1 MINLFILFF
10 SFSIYSQQDSFFN
23 FKEIKPST
31 ENLPTPNISQP
42 NRTTVREL
50 TKSPSKEKL
59 KQISNHNLSV
69 KINSIKKTKDLLEE
83 SQKLA
88 YRPFAEYEKTGYLI
102 INGEFSFDSKDAKIA
117 LAKSLPK
124 DAVMIVLVN
133 PENEKQKKEVM
144 ETFSPLIPEERLKLA
159 YLTDSYKAFWARDA
173 MPIPMF
179 SLKDNG
185 FVLIDAMYY
194 YEFYQD
200 QEIADMFGAKL
211 ESHDY
216 YFEGGNFMANKK
228 GDCFIVD
235 KDPHSEIPDEI
246 FTRYYGC
253 KKLTRLPYKEGIG
266 HIDEHARFVND
277 TTVLTDLKEYKEI
290 FEKNGYKTLMLPK
303 PDGPFETYVNSLIMD
318 KKVVV
323 PSYNKPTDEEAFSV
337 YKSLGLIPEP
347 APSNTLSNRGQGSV
361 HCITMTYP
369 KVPLKELQKA
379 LKLNFI
385 N

>member
-1 MINLFILFF
+1 MLCFF
-10 SFSIYSQQDSFFN
+10 SFLLYSQQDSFFN
-23 FKEIKPST
+23 FKEIKPSP
-31 ENLPTPNISQP
+31 ENIPTPNISQP
-42 NRTTVREL
+42 NRPTSTEL

-59 KQISNHNLSV
+59 KQISNHNLNV
-69 KINSIKKTKDLLEE
+69 RINSIKKTKDLLEE
-83 SQKLA
+83 SQKLV

-124 DAVMIVLVN
+124 DAIMIVLVN

-144 ETFSPLIPEERLKLA
+144 ETFSPLIPEQRLKLA

-179 SLKDNG
+179 SLKDNS
-185 FVLIDAMYY
+185 FALIDAMYY

-200 QEIADMFGAKL
+200 REIADMFGAKL

-277 TTVLTDLKEYKEI
+277 NTVLTDLKEYKEI

-303 PDGPFETYVNSLIMD
+303 SDGPFETYVNSLIMD